1 MFGERVIVRGP
12 QALHERVPALLE
24 RVAARAR
31 DSGEFVC
38 FADLANTDPVAATH
52 YLKGGPLLGRSA
64 RRHGWAR
71 LLLRR
76 APPRL
81 REFDNFKVL
90 NGLDVATPVPVLAAA
105 RVRGAR
111 VLVQFLLT
119 ERVRDAGGYELLLA
133 SPQSPQ
139 RGPALAALARTLA
152 ALHSMGIEHR
162 DPFARN
168 FLHTS
173 ADGVLRPIVLDLWR
187 GGRAPQWLRAWVRT
201 HGAARDV
208 GRLCTDLVPALT
220 PTHLADFFADYRA
233 ERTRCGTALDPERF
247 AAQVTDAYR
256 REAQLQT
263 REPQRR
269 RGKAPLD
276 PNWTAP
282 VVRP

>member
-1 MFGERVIVRGP
+1 LFGERIIVRGP
-12 QALHERVPALLE
+12 RALNELVPALLE

-31 DSGEFVC
+31 DGGEFVC
-38 FADLANTDPVAATH
+38 LADLANTDPLAATH
-52 YLKGGPLLGRSA
+52 YLKGGPLHRRSA

-81 REFDNFKVL
+81 REFDNFKLL

-111 VLVQFLLT
+111 VLAQFLLT
-119 ERVRDAGGYELLLA
+119 ERLSEAGGYELLLA
-133 SPQSPQ
+133 TPHSPL
-139 RGPALAALARTLA
+139 RGPALVSLARTLA
-152 ALHSMGIEHR
+152 ALHAMGIEHR

-173 ADGVLRPIVLDLWR
+173 ADGSLRTIVLDLWR
-187 GGRAPQWLRAWVRT
+187 GGRAPQWKRAWVRT
-201 HGAARDV
+201 HGAARDI
-208 GRLCTDLVPALT
+208 GRLCTDLAPALSR
-220 PTHLADFFADYRA
+220 THLEDFLARYSA
-233 ERTRCGTALDPERF
+233 ERSRRGSALEPERF
-247 AAQVTDAYR
+247 AARVTAAYR
-256 REAQLQT
+256 READLQA
-263 REPQRR
+263 REPHRR

-276 PNWTAP
+276 RAWTAP